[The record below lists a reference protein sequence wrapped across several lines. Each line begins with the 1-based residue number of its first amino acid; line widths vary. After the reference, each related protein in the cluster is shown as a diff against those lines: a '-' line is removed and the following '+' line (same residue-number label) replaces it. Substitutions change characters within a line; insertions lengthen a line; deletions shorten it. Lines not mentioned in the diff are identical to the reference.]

1 MQEVFNIILP
11 DGLVIPR
18 DNDHLQG
25 AMEVI
30 FQPGSEPYKSLIAA
44 LTEENKDKFGSSK
57 FDTLQ
62 FEVKRFDPATLKG
75 RLRIQYKLQLTFS
88 CSGIVNDLNNQ
99 HSYWNFE
106 TDPLSGSMYFQG
118 DEYGDLRSTT
128 DEF

>member
-1 MQEVFNIILP
+1 MQEVFSIILP
-11 DGLVIPR
+11 DDLLIPQ
-18 DNDHLQG
+18 DNNQLQK

-30 FQPGSEPYKSLIAA
+30 FQSGTEPYKSLIAA

-57 FDTLQ
+57 FDALQ

-106 TDPLSGSMYFQG
+106 TDLQSGRINFQG

>member
-1 MQEVFNIILP
+1 MQEFFNIILP
-11 DGLVIPR
+11 DDLVIPQ
-18 DNDHLQG
+18 DNNQLQK

-30 FQPGSEPYKSLIAA
+30 FQPGTEPYKSLIAA

-57 FDTLQ
+57 FDALQ

-75 RLRIQYKLQLTFS
+75 RLRIQYKLELTFS

-106 TDPLSGSMYFQG
+106 TDLLSGRIYFRG

>member
-1 MQEVFNIILP
+1 MQEVFNISLP
-11 DGLVIPR
+11 DDLLIPQ
-18 DNDHLQG
+18 DNDQLQK
-25 AMEVI
+25 AMELI
-30 FQPGSEPYKSLIAA
+30 FQPGTEAYKSLIAA

-57 FDTLQ
+57 FDALQ

-106 TDPLSGSMYFQG
+106 TDQQSGRMYFRG

>member
-1 MQEVFNIILP
+1 MQEVFSIPLS
-11 DGLVIPR
+11 DDLVTQQN
-18 DNDHLQG
+18 NDQLQK

-30 FQPGSEPYKSLIAA
+30 FHPGSEAYKSLIAA

-57 FDTLQ
+57 FAALQ

-75 RLRIQYKLQLTFS
+75 RLRIQYKLELTFS

-106 TDPLSGSMYFQG
+106 TDQQSSRMHFEG
-118 DEYGDLRSTT
+118 DEYGDLRSTA

>member
-1 MQEVFNIILP
+1 MQEVFNIPLP
-11 DGLVIPR
+11 DDLVTQQN
-18 DNDHLQG
+18 NDQLQK

-30 FQPGSEPYKSLIAA
+30 FHPGSEAYKSLIAA

-57 FDTLQ
+57 FDNFQ
-62 FEVKRFDPATLKG
+62 FEVKRFDPATQNG
-75 RLRIQYKLQLTFS
+75 RLRIQYQLELTFS

-106 TDPLSGSMYFQG
+106 TDRQSGRMHFEG